1 MNVLYYILTMAVVTY
16 LIRVIPLVLI
26 KKKIENRFVQSF
38 LYYVPYTCLS
48 AMTVPAVFYA
58 TQSILSAAAG
68 FVVAFLVALKEK
80 SLVVVASVACIAV
93 FIVEFLLRIF

>member
-26 KKKIENRFVQSF
+26 KKKIGNRFVQSF

-58 TQSILSAAAG
+58 TQSILSAAVG

-93 FIVEFLLRIF
+93 FIVELLLQIF